1 MNFKD
6 ELRVVREEF
15 IKGMRITLAY
25 PIELVGYIVFPV
37 VWVLPFF
44 FQGKA
49 FTGGLHSAAFKIST
63 GTAEYLPYV
72 LTGAIVSTY
81 LFSSLYG
88 MAGSL
93 RLESFWGTLE
103 LIFASPARK
112 LSILI
117 GKALHDSCLASI
129 IVFSQCV
136 ICGVFFGLKI
146 TLHTL
151 FPVLVVFLLLILGL
165 YGIAL
170 ALAGITL
177 QIKEVRSLT
186 RTVEYFFFI
195 FSPIRYPVEVN
206 PVTHFFSLLVP
217 ITYALGALRGL
228 TLLSAAHDVVM
239 RNILVLAV
247 MDVVCIAFGI
257 YVFYFVENKTRK
269 SGSISFH

>member
-1 MNFKD
+1 MALKQ
-6 ELRVVREEF
+6 ELRVVWEEF
-15 IKGMRITLAY
+15 VKGMRVTLAY
-25 PIELVGYIVFPV
+25 PIELVGYIIFPAA
-37 VWVLPFF
+37 WVLPFF

-49 FTGGLHSAAFKIST
+49 FTGGMQSAAFQRAT
-63 GTAEYLPYV
+63 GTAQYLPYV

-103 LIFASPARK
+103 LIFSSPARK
-112 LSILI
+112 ISILL
-117 GKALHDSCLASI
+117 GKALHDSVLASVI
-129 IVFSQCV
+129 AFSQCV
-136 ICGVFFGLKI
+136 LCVAFFGLKI

-151 FPVLVVFLLLILGL
+151 FPVLLVFLLLILGL

-177 QIKEVRSLT
+177 QIKEIRSLT

-195 FSPIRYPVEVN
+195 FSPVRYPVEVN

-217 ITYALGALRGL
+217 LTYALGALRGI
-228 TLLSAAHDVVM
+228 TLLSATHDVVLK
-239 RNILVLAV
+239 NIVFLAV
-247 MDVVCIAFGI
+247 MDVACLVFGI
-257 YVFYFVENKTRK
+257 SVFYFVENKTRK
-269 SGSISFH
+269 SGAISFH

>member
-1 MNFKD
+1 MNLKQ
-6 ELRVVREEF
+6 EMKVVLEEF
-15 IKGMRITLAY
+15 KKGMLITLAY
-25 PIELVGYIVFPV
+25 PIELVGYIIFPV

-49 FTGGLHSAAFKIST
+49 FTGGMQSKAFLHVT
-63 GTAEYLPYV
+63 GTAQYLPYV

-103 LIFASPARK
+103 LIFSSPARK
-112 LSILI
+112 ISILL
-117 GKALHDSCLASI
+117 GKALHDSVLASV

-136 ICGVFFGLKI
+136 ICVMFFGLKI
-146 TLHTL
+146 TLVTL
-151 FPVLVVFLLLILGL
+151 FPVLLVFLLLILGL

-177 QIKEVRSLT
+177 QIKEIRSLT
-186 RTVEYFFFI
+186 RSIEYLFFI
-195 FSPIRYPVEVN
+195 FSPVRYPVEVN
-206 PVTHFFSLLVP
+206 PVTHVFSLLVP
-217 ITYALGALRGL
+217 LTYALGALRGI
-228 TLLSAAHDVVM
+228 TLLSAPHEVVM

-247 MDVVCIAFGI
+247 MDVFCVSFGI
-257 YVFYFVENKTRK
+257 YIFYFVENKTRK
-269 SGSISFH
+269 SGAISFH